1 MNKFNEWINK
11 QEAHINKELFMEH
24 FNFQSQSDMLKNL
37 DQINDKEKNNK
48 LVNVINSGLKDLKEE
63 IKKMSEEERET
74 EKPKSQIT

>member
-1 MNKFNEWINK
+1 
-11 QEAHINKELFMEH
+11 MEH

-74 EKPKSQIT
+74 EKPKSQITQKKSFKRFLDLIKKNNQDKT

>member
-1 MNKFNEWINK
+1 
-11 QEAHINKELFMEH
+11 MEH

-48 LVNVINSGLKDLKEE
+48 LVNVINSGLKDSKEE

-74 EKPKSQIT
+74 EKPKSQITQKKSFKRFLDLIKKNKQDKT

>member
-1 MNKFNEWINK
+1 
-11 QEAHINKELFMEH
+11 MEN

-74 EKPKSQIT
+74 EKPKSQITQKKSFKRFLDLIKKNKQDKT